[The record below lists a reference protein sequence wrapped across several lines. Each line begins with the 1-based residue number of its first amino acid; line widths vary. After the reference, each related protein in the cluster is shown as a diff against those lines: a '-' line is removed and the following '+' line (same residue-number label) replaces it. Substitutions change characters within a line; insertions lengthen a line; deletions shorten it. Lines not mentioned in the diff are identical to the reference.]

1 MPPRARATER
11 LSADRTRCSGR
22 GGTAACGGGGDA
34 RGRQRGEPPLLP
46 DPCGRSAPLL
56 GHPGPAGR
64 VPPAPPA
71 RPRIRRPAA
80 RTNLP
85 PREDLAGQARALSL
99 RRRHDQHAC
108 SWGHRPPL
116 LPTPRRV
123 RTRGSPAANR
133 KEPATALLLKQA
145 RCDASPPH
153 PRQSGAVPCTEGD
166 LNATV
171 GHRSAGAA
179 VVVGRQRPGAR
190 GTAPAHA
197 PAKRRFGS
205 GFLSDRNCNWAGFIL
220 RFNRLR

>member
-1 MPPRARATER
+1 MWGRGGRARPATGRARAAPR
-11 LSADRTRCSGR
+11 AMRPI
-22 GGTAACGGGGDA
+22 GTPS
-34 RGRQRGEPPLLP
+34 RPPWP
-46 DPCGRSAPLL
+46 R
-56 GHPGPAGR
+56 R
-64 VPPAPPA
+64 A
-71 RPRIRRPAA
+71 RPTGAASPA
-80 RTNLP
+80 TNLP
-85 PREDLAGQARALSL
+85 SGSADQPPTTRGPFRPTRTLSP
-99 RRRHDQHAC
+99 RRRHAQHAC

-153 PRQSGAVPCTEGD
+153 PRQSGAVPCTEGY
-166 LNATV
+166 LGATV
-171 GHRSAGAA
+171 GHRGAGA

-205 GFLSDRNCNWAGFIL
+205 GFPGVPLLTGIAFRQGLSTS
-220 RFNRLR
+220 